1 MSTWNIRT
9 QFDQNLQPNSRSTAF
24 FGKLSI
30 SLPGVVVRA
39 LWRWARHRCAV
50 RADRGCDE
58 EPRKEETEPCKT
70 QSQKVGCGWVLHV
83 KQANQCTMK
92 RTSRAGWFDDIE
104 PRVPSLGSWP
114 SPTSSTYP
122 SLLVHGHTSSMLSML
137 KLHKQTNMTHNKAK
151 QMASEKTSKVLSFMS
166 ASLLW
171 TWLQHP
177 PCREKKLL
185 WSVVGRARLRVE
197 SSYRSR
203 LLELWH
209 LQFESQSKHAPTLI
223 DILRVLA

>member
-50 RADRGCDE
+50 RADRDATRNLGKKKLSHVRLSRKRWVVAGSARQASQPMHDE
-58 EPRKEETEPCKT
+58 
-70 QSQKVGCGWVLHV
+70 
-83 KQANQCTMK
+83 